1 MAHQMIAL
9 FPGDEPAPPS
19 YKNYLIHI
27 SSWWQRHKNRFST
40 SLVLSILFHTSI
52 FGAIVMAGFSVFSA
66 KKDSGP
72 RDYKALIKALTEMES
87 GQLRSG
93 KAEKGSVKI
102 SEADAMKSLGEAAL
116 FDSRISSK
124 EKVQIFKKLL
134 ESSLKYRKYE
144 DGNYVNLSDVPM
156 EDIYALL
163 SGGKA
168 VDLSTGNKAFV
179 SKPIGKQNMI
189 EFYKLNG
196 LRESMIKRLRLNEE
210 EEKEWA
216 VVYGDMVRVDT
227 NIGTRSGVR
236 AIPKEIY
243 FRECPYEEMMA
254 QGSALFSII
263 RGFPKFEISGSQIQ
277 MKDTQSSEL
286 IPQPSDK
293 RDLVI
298 LLYRNTKADP
308 HSQPI
313 PFAAKGISFS
323 REKIN
328 QILDELMVMPEAEQ
342 FDYFLKYYLRRYDS
356 NNEDV
361 AKLVREFLYNN
372 LIGIFYKVDNFT
384 LAFDFLE
391 ELYFK
396 RPIYDYFPRY
406 WQEHQKT
413 KTGIEFLFCLA
424 DAYDFEKRTFMYLF
438 DVYQEANDILANRL
452 YKKIFNLKAKAY
464 VLKEIYEELRS
475 LLEQRG
481 YYSSAMISKKYVAE
495 EAAIYNLL
503 AEMGGDVRNRA
514 LFALGTLYWDEAMPG
529 LAFETWRKIDES
541 YSFQTYQA
549 VKSYLSRLGE
559 SLNEAVPNITEILTY
574 NSSANDKK
582 ILERLL
588 KYHKWKKRETSSR

>member
-1 MAHQMIAL
+1 MARQLIML
-9 FPGDEPAPPS
+9 FPGDGPAPPFF
-19 YKNYLIHI
+19 KNYLIHI
-27 SSWWQRHKNRFST
+27 RSWWQRHKNRFST

-52 FGAIVMAGFSVFSA
+52 FGAIVMAEFSVLSA
-66 KKDSGP
+66 KKDSGS
-72 RDYKALIKALTEMES
+72 RDYKALMQALAEMES
-87 GQLRSG
+87 GRPRNG
-93 KAEKGSVKI
+93 ETEKGSVKI
-102 SEADAMKSLGEAAL
+102 SEADAMKSLGQSAL

-168 VDLSTGNKAFV
+168 VDLSTGDKAFV

-196 LRESMIKRLRLNEE
+196 LRKSMIERLRLNEE

-216 VVYGDMVRVDT
+216 MVYGDMVRVDT

-243 FRECPYEEMMA
+243 FRECPYEQMLA

-263 RGFPKFEISGSQIQ
+263 RGFPKFEMGASQVQ
-277 MKDTQSSEL
+277 MKDTQPAKPL
-286 IPQPSDK
+286 PQPSDK

-298 LLYRNTKADP
+298 ILYRNTKPDQL
-308 HSQPI
+308 SQPLQ
-313 PFAAKGISFS
+313 PAAQGISFS
-323 REKIN
+323 HEKIN
-328 QILDELMVMPEAEQ
+328 QILDELMAMPEAEQ
-342 FDYFLKYYLRRYDS
+342 FDYFQKYYLRRYDA
-356 NNEDV
+356 NNGDL
-361 AKLVREFLYNN
+361 AKLAREFLYNN
-372 LIGIFYKVDNFT
+372 LNSVFYMVDHFT

-391 ELYFK
+391 ELNFK

-406 WQEHQKT
+406 WEEHQKT

-424 DAYDFEKRTFMYLF
+424 DAYDFEKRTFTYIF
-438 DVYQEANDILANRL
+438 DVYQEAKDVLADRL

-464 VLKEIYEELRS
+464 VLKEVYEELRS
-475 LLEQRG
+475 LLKQRG
-481 YYSSAMISKKYVAE
+481 YYSSAMISKKYIE
-495 EAAIYNLL
+495 EEVAIYSLL

-514 LFALGTLYWDEAMPG
+514 LFALGMLYWDEAKPE

-541 YSFQTYQA
+541 YSFQAYRA
-549 VKSYLSRLGE
+549 VKPYLARWGE
-559 SLNEAVPNITEILTY
+559 SLSEAVSKITEILTY
-574 NSSANDKK
+574 DSGTSDKK
-582 ILERLL
+582 MLERLL
-588 KYHKWKKRETSSR
+588 KYHKWKKRETSF